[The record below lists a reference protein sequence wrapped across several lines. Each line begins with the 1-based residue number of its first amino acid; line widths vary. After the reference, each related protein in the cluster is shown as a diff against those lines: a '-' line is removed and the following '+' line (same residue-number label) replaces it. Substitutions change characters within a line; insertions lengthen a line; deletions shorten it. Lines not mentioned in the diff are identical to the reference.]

1 MEWLAWRVHPLES
14 DITLKPAIL
23 DAAAEPLVVVCRN
36 CNATATGNYCH
47 NCGQETRLHA
57 PSLGEFLHE
66 FVGHYV
72 ALEGRLWGTIGR
84 LLFRPGALTNE
95 YLAGR
100 RRRFVEPLRLYL
112 SLSIIFFALLKFS
125 GMEPVK
131 FDPEKND
138 KTSVVSFQG
147 DATPEDMK
155 VSKALGLEKEGQGK
169 SRMGVVGREIIERFD
184 RLSPDGKMNVLKES
198 FYRYA
203 PYAMFLMMP
212 VFAFYLKVLYL
223 GSGRRYGEHLLFALH
238 TNSFA
243 FFMFAIMLYLP
254 AGFITGI
261 LWLWVM
267 GYLPWAMRRVYNR
280 SRFGTFWR
288 WTVLAMLH
296 SISLGVAVMG
306 ALGLGVA
313 MVH

>member
-1 MEWLAWRVHPLES
+1 MKWLAWQVDRPES
-14 DITLKPAIL
+14 DPNLKPAIL
-23 DAAAEPLVVVCRN
+23 DAAAEPLVIVCRN

-125 GMEPVK
+125 GMEPVHMDGK
-131 FDPEKND
+131 AKMD
-138 KTSVVSFQG
+138 KESVVALHG
-147 DATPEDMK
+147 DATEDDVK
-155 VSKALGLEKEGQGK
+155 IGKALDLKKDKWGTGQLGK
-169 SRMGVVGREIIERFD
+169 VIERFD
-184 RLSPDGKMNVLKES
+184 GLSPDQKASVLKDG

-203 PYAMFLMMP
+203 PYAMFLLMP
-212 VFAFYLKVLYL
+212 VFASYLKLLYL

-243 FFMFAIMLYLP
+243 FVIFALLLYLP
-254 AGFITGI
+254 EGFMKGM
-261 LWLWVM
+261 LWLWVI
-267 GYLPWAMRRVYNR
+267 GYLPWAMRRVYNK

-288 WTVLAMLH
+288 WMVLAILH
-296 SISLGVAVMG
+296 SISLGFAVLG
-306 ALGLGVA
+306 AMAMGVA
-313 MVH
+313 LAH

>member
-14 DITLKPAIL
+14 DATLKPAIL

-57 PSLGEFLHE
+57 PSFGEFLHE

-112 SLSIIFFALLKFS
+112 TLSIIFFALLKFS
-125 GMEPVK
+125 GMEPVQMNK
-131 FDPEKND
+131 AKMD
-138 KTSVVSFQG
+138 KESMVALHG
-147 DATPEDMK
+147 DATEED
-155 VSKALGLEKEGQGK
+155 VSISKALQLQKPGEEKGK
-169 SRMGVVGREIIERFD
+169 IAQIVDRFD
-184 RLSPDGKMNVLKES
+184 RMPSDQKVTVLKDS

-203 PYAMFLMMP
+203 PYGMFLLMP
-212 VFAFYLKVLYL
+212 VFAVYLKLLYL

-243 FFMFAIMLYLP
+243 FFMFAALLYLP
-254 AGFITGI
+254 EGFMKGM
-261 LWLWVM
+261 LWLWVI
-267 GYLPWAMRRVYNR
+267 GYLPWAMRRVYNKG
-280 SRFGTFWR
+280 RFGTFWR
-288 WTVLAMLH
+288 WVVLAILH
-296 SISLGVAVMG
+296 SLSLAFAVLGVMAM
-306 ALGLGVA
+306 GVA
-313 MVH
+313 FAH

>member
-1 MEWLAWRVHPLES
+1 MKLLAWQMDRPES
-14 DITLKPAIL
+14 DPTLKPAIL
-23 DAAAEPLVVVCRN
+23 DAAAEPLVIVCRN

-57 PSLGEFLHE
+57 PSLIEFLHE

-112 SLSIIFFALLKFS
+112 TLSIIFFALLKFS
-125 GMEPVK
+125 GMEPVRMDGK
-131 FDPEKND
+131 PHTSD
-138 KTSVVSFQG
+138 KAE
-147 DATPEDMK
+147 ATVLHGEATADDIK
-155 VSKALGLEKEGQGK
+155 VSKALGLQKEGWGQSQIGK
-169 SRMGVVGREIIERFD
+169 VVERFE
-184 RLSPDGKMNVLKES
+184 RLTPDDKATVLKDS

-203 PYAMFLMMP
+203 PYAMFLLMP
-212 VFAFYLKVLYL
+212 VFAFYLKLLYL

-243 FFMFAIMLYLP
+243 FFIFGVLLYLP
-254 AGFITGI
+254 DSFFTAV
-261 LWLWVM
+261 LWFWVM
-267 GYLPWAMRRVYNR
+267 GYLPWAMRRVYNKG
-280 SRFGTFWR
+280 RFSTFWR

-296 SISLGVAVMG
+296 SISLGFAILG
-306 ALGLGVA
+306 AMAMGVA
-313 MVH
+313 LAH